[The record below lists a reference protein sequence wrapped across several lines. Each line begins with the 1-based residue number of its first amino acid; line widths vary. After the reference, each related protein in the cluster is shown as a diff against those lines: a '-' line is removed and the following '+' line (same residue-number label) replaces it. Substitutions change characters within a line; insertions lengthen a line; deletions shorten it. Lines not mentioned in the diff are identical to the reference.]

1 MNNRSHTFEDFE
13 LFTHVSDEFLNISLE
28 TLGVEIKS
36 DFPAIVIEGS
46 RENLIKFFNG
56 VLEWDRDVDH
66 MIHSIDMFEIAI
78 DFEQG
83 YISFFLKP
91 ENHA

>member
-1 MNNRSHTFEDFE
+1 MNNRSHIFEDFE
-13 LFTHVSDEFLNISLE
+13 LFTHVSDELLNISLE

-56 VLEWDRDVDH
+56 VLEWDRDVDY

>member
-1 MNNRSHTFEDFE
+1 MNNISHTFEDSE
-13 LFTHVSDEFLNISLE
+13 LFAHFNNGLLDISSDDI
-28 TLGVEIKS
+28 GVEVKS
-36 DFPAIVIEGS
+36 DFPSIVVKGS

-56 VLEWDRDVDH
+56 VLEWDRDVDY
-66 MIHSIDMFEIAI
+66 ITHSLDLFEITI

-91 ENHA
+91 ENYA

>member
-1 MNNRSHTFEDFE
+1 MNNRPHTFEDFE
-13 LFTHVSDEFLNISLE
+13 LFTHVSDSFLSIAFD
-28 TLGVEIKS
+28 TTGIEIKQ
-36 DFPAIVIEGS
+36 DFPAIVIEGT

-56 VLEWDRDVDH
+56 VLEWDRDVD

-83 YISFFLKP
+83 YISFFLKS